1 MIVSFGTARPLIRES
16 EVQMYVQIEVYTTD
30 YVITGYLSSPDER
43 LSDVLN
49 FKTDVSMVLT
59 DVRAARLLDMGKNPP
74 ERFVD
79 ARIEK
84 RSIVFACPIE
94 PDITQKSIFRRAVR
108 RPFDVTVHVPG
119 FKLEGMIHLTE
130 SLEVRR
136 VLVGRQDDF
145 IALTNATATYAL
157 YPALTFQRDT
167 VVFNKTL
174 ASFIGKP
181 VPVPA
186 PSAMESAQEPS

>member
-1 MIVSFGTARPLIRES
+1 
-16 EVQMYVQIEVYTTD
+16 MYVQIEVYTAD
-30 YVITGYLSSPDER
+30 YLLTGYLSSPDER

-49 FKTDVSMVLT
+49 FKTDVSMVLS
-59 DVRAARLLDMGKNPP
+59 DVQASRLLDMGKTPP
-74 ERFVD
+74 ERFID

-84 RSIVFACPIE
+84 RSILFASPIE
-94 PDITQKSIFRRAVR
+94 HDITQKSIFRRAAR
-108 RPFDVTVHVPG
+108 QPFDVTVFVPG
-119 FKLEGMIHLTE
+119 FKLEGWIHLTE

-157 YPALTFQRDT
+157 FPAITFQRDT
-167 VVFNKTL
+167 IVFNKAL

-181 VPVPA
+181 VPSQR
-186 PSAMESAQEPS
+186 PSATPPPATHP